1 MQTPNA
7 GPLPDNASP
16 NAPSP
21 ATRRDQ
27 RPVILS
33 ARDLTVAFPREKA
46 PEIQAVKGFSL
57 DIRAGEFVGLMGEPG
72 CGKSTAAIALMGLV
86 KPPGRI
92 ASGSVSF
99 DGHDMVNLTEPEL
112 RKIRGKDMGLIVQN
126 PRTSL
131 HPMLKVG
138 LQISNVYRAHNGAD
152 KKAAWA
158 HAVSMLEMVGIND
171 PERRAH
177 AYPHELST
185 GMTQRV
191 LIAMAL
197 SSKPKLL
204 IADEPT
210 SGLDVTIEA
219 QFLDQMWEATQATG
233 SAVLLVTQDLG
244 IVANYC
250 DHVLIMKDGA
260 IVESAPARQ
269 FFHNPQHDYSKRVLA
284 LQRQDEGTGTRI
296 RAARS
301 SDLQATTAPLIEVRG
316 LSKDFDIRGSKN
328 KVHAADSVSLS
339 IRPGESLG
347 LVGESG
353 SGKTTVGRCLLR
365 LEAPTKGE
373 ILFRGAPLHAIS
385 ESEFR
390 RYRAKLQVVFQD
402 PFDSMNPRWTVG
414 DVIGEMLD
422 LHTTLTK
429 EQKDARIGELLT
441 LVGVEPNLRNA
452 SPRQLSAGR
461 QQRVAV
467 ARAIATDPEFVVL
480 DEPTSALTPE
490 TTAEIIHLLMTL
502 SQRLGLAYLFISHD
516 LTTVQYICHR
526 VAVMYLGQVVEIGTK
541 EQIFETPKHP
551 YSKALLSAH
560 LFPDVDNRRVDRPDR
575 SSLKGEIPSPINLP
589 KGCYLYG
596 RCPSQVE
603 RCRDMQQTLTTLPD
617 GREVRCWRAA
627 EGQLG

>member
-1 MQTPNA
+1 MQ
-7 GPLPDNASP
+7 
-16 NAPSP
+16 APSSGLAAAP
-21 ATRRDQ
+21 DPKTD
-27 RPVILS
+27 RPIILS
-33 ARDLTVAFPREKA
+33 ARDLTVAFPRPKA
-46 PEIQAVKGFSL
+46 SDVEAVKGFSL
-57 DIRAGEFVGLMGEPG
+57 EIRAGEFVGLMGEPG

-92 ASGSVSF
+92 VSGQVSF

-138 LQISNVYRAHNGAD
+138 QQISNVYRSHNAVD
-152 KKAAWA
+152 KKAAWS
-158 HAVSMLEMVGIND
+158 HAVDMLRMVGIND

-197 SSKPKLL
+197 SSRPKLL

-233 SAVLLVTQDLG
+233 SAVLLVTQNLG

-260 IVESAPARQ
+260 IVESAPVRQ
-269 FFHNPQHDYSKRVLA
+269 FFRNPQHEYSKRVLA
-284 LQRQDEGTGTRI
+284 LQRQDNNENTRI

-301 SDLQATTAPLIEVRG
+301 ADLKPADALIEVRG

-328 KVHAADSVSLS
+328 KVHAADGVSFS

-373 ILFRGAPLHAIS
+373 ILFHGEPLHAIS
-385 ESEFR
+385 DSEFR
-390 RYRAKLQVVFQD
+390 HYRAKLQVVFQD

-422 LHTTLTK
+422 LHTKLTPP
-429 EQKDARIGELLT
+429 QKLARVDELLA
-441 LVGVEPNLRNA
+441 LVGIEPNLKNA

-461 QQRVAV
+461 QQRVAI

-502 SQRLGLAYLFISHD
+502 SARLGLAYLFISHD

-603 RCRDMQQTLTTLPD
+603 RCREMPQELTKFPD

-627 EGQLG
+627 EGELS